1 MYAVDSPSTRERS
14 GTTGSQN
21 HRAPGRAGRPRK
33 RTIRS
38 ARTAWLLALP
48 TLILLAALLGYP
60 LIRMVLL
67 SFQNMR
73 LRELLTGIAPPWVGF
88 DQYQKVLTDP
98 TFWTVVWHTALF
110 TVGSV
115 TISVLLGLG
124 VALLMRRVSRTVRM
138 SMVVAMMFVWALPQ
152 LVQAQSFRWMTDSG
166 FGVVNYLID
175 KLPGVNFQNHS
186 WFVSPTQGWIV
197 ITTLVVWAGV
207 PFLAITLNAG
217 LTQVPKEL
225 LEAATVDGA
234 TAWQAL
240 RNITLPILKPLI
252 IIVTTLSV
260 IWNFGLFTQPWVL
273 RDGGPEPEFQ
283 TLGTYSYIQAFG
295 QSRYSL
301 GSAVSVITVLL
312 MLGVMAFYIRQMFK
326 IGEVD

>member
-1 MYAVDSPSTRERS
+1 MYAVDSPTTRRPEQ
-14 GTTGSQN
+14 GTPQQ
-21 HRAPGRAGRPRK
+21 HRAPSRPRK
-33 RTIRS
+33 RSRG
-38 ARTAWLLALP
+38 RTPLLLAAP
-48 TLILLAALLGYP
+48 TLILLVALLGYP
-60 LIRMVLL
+60 LIRMIVL

-73 LRELLTGIAPPWVGF
+73 LRELLTGSTPPWVGF
-88 DQYQKVLTDP
+88 DQYTKVLGDSV
-98 TFWTVVWHTALF
+98 FWTVVMHTAVF
-110 TVGSV
+110 TVVSV
-115 TISVLLGLG
+115 TATVLIGLG
-124 VALLMRRVSRTVRM
+124 VALLMRRVSRSVRLFM
-138 SMVVAMMFVWALPQ
+138 IVAMMFVWALPQ
-152 LVQAQSFRWMTDSG
+152 LVQAQSFRWMIDTN
-166 FGVVNYLID
+166 FGVINYLID
-175 KLPGVNFQNHS
+175 KLPGVEFQNHS
-186 WFVSPTQGWIV
+186 WFTSPFQGWAV
-197 ITTLVVWAGV
+197 ITTLVLWAGI

-234 TAWQAL
+234 TPWQAL

-252 IIVTTLSV
+252 VIVTTLST

-283 TLGTYSYIQAFG
+283 TLGTYSFIQAFQ

-312 MLGVMAFYIRQMFK
+312 MFGVMAFYVRQMFK

>member
-1 MYAVDSPSTRERS
+1 MYAVDSPTTRQQS
-14 GTTGSQN
+14 GTGGSQQ
-21 HRAPGRAGRPRK
+21 HRAPGRANRPRK
-33 RTIRS
+33 R
-38 ARTAWLLALP
+38 RTSRTPWLLALP
-48 TLILLAALLGYP
+48 TLILLAGLLGYP
-60 LIRMVLL
+60 IIRMVVL

-88 DQYQKVLTDP
+88 DQYTKVLGSSD
-98 TFWTVVWHTALF
+98 FWTVVMHTAVF
-110 TVGSV
+110 TVVSV
-115 TISVLLGLG
+115 TVSVLIGLA
-124 VALLMRRVSRTVRM
+124 VALLMRRVARGVRLFM
-138 SMVVAMMFVWALPQ
+138 MIAMMFVWALPQ
-152 LVQAQSFRWMTDSG
+152 LVQAQSFRWMIDTN
-166 FGVVNYLID
+166 FGVINYLID
-175 KLPGVNFQNHS
+175 KLPGVEFQNHS
-186 WFVSPTQGWIV
+186 WFTSPVQGWAV
-197 ITTLVVWAGV
+197 ITTLVLWAGV

-252 IIVTTLSV
+252 VIVTTLST

-273 RDGGPEPEFQ
+273 RDGGPEPDFQ

-301 GSAVSVITVLL
+301 GSAVAVITVLL
-312 MLGVMAFYIRQMFK
+312 MFGVMAFYIRQMFK

>member
-1 MYAVDSPSTRERS
+1 MYAVDSP
-14 GTTGSQN
+14 TTPQRGSQAPQQ
-21 HRAPGRAGRPRK
+21 HRAPARPRK
-33 RTIRS
+33 RRPRG
-38 ARTAWLLALP
+38 RTPLLLAAP
-48 TLILLAALLGYP
+48 TLILLVALLGYP
-60 LIRMVLL
+60 LIRMIVL

-73 LRELLTGIAPPWVGF
+73 LRELLTGSTPPWVGF
-88 DQYQKVLTDP
+88 DQYTKVLGDSV
-98 TFWTVVWHTALF
+98 FWTVVMHTVVF
-110 TVGSV
+110 TVVSV
-115 TISVLLGLG
+115 TATVLIGLA
-124 VALLMRRVSRTVRM
+124 VALLMRRVSRSVRLFM
-138 SMVVAMMFVWALPQ
+138 IVAMMFVWALPQ
-152 LVQAQSFRWMTDSG
+152 LVQAQSFRWMIDTN

-175 KLPGVNFQNHS
+175 KLPGVSFQNHS
-186 WFVSPTQGWIV
+186 WFTSPFQGWVV
-197 ITTLVVWAGV
+197 ITTLVLWAGI

-234 TAWQAL
+234 TPWQAL
-240 RNITLPILKPLI
+240 RSIILPILKPLI
-252 IIVTTLSV
+252 VIVTTLST

-283 TLGTYSYIQAFG
+283 TLGTYSFIQAFQ

-312 MLGVMAFYIRQMFK
+312 MFGVMAFYVRQMFK